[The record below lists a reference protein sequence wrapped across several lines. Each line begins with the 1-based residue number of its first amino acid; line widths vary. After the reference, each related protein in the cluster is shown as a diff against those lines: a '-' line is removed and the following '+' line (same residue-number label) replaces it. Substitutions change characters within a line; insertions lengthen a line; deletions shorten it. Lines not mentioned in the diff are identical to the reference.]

1 MCLIISIV
9 MLILSF
15 NFYNADEL
23 LLAIGS
29 LLVSIFFIV
38 LMVKNILHVKKLRE
52 KKTDDN

>member
-1 MCLIISIV
+1 MCFIVAIV

-15 NFYNADEL
+15 NFYNADNL

-29 LLVSIFFIV
+29 LLVSVLFIV

-52 KKTDDN
+52 KK